1 MSANSRSGSL
11 TPVDAALAAL
21 LAAMPSIKDTEFAEL
36 RAARGRI
43 LAEAATASCNVPPQ
57 DNSAMDGYAV
67 RSADVK
73 NTPTQLRVS
82 QRIIAGATG
91 AQLASGEAAR
101 IFTGA
106 PVPAGADAVVMQ
118 ENTQL
123 EGEVVTVLQSAAAGE
138 NLRRQ
143 GEDIAANTKLF
154 PVGHRLLAQDLAVLA
169 ATGVEQVRVTRRLRV
184 ALLTT
189 GNELVQP
196 GTNLKPGQI
205 YNSNFY
211 ALSGLLDALNVE
223 VIDLGIV
230 ADSLEGTRTALEDAA
245 AQADCVITTGGV
257 SVGEEDHVKPAVE
270 ALGELQLWKLAIKPG
285 KPFAFGTIG
294 KSQFFGL
301 PGNPV
306 SSFVTFVLLVRPC
319 LLQMQGCQ
327 NIKPL
332 VVDLPAGFERI
343 ELSERQEYLRV
354 VLDTTNE
361 GQSLV
366 PYVNQ
371 SSGVTA
377 SLSGADGLAIVP
389 AHTKIAKGD
398 KLGFIAFSELLY

>member
-1 MSANSRSGSL
+1 MSANSQSRTL
-11 TPVDAALAAL
+11 TPVDDALAAL
-21 LAAMPSIKDTEFAEL
+21 LAAMPLIKDTELVEL

-43 LAEAATASCNVPPQ
+43 LAATVTASCHVPPQ

-73 NTPTQLRVS
+73 STPVQLRVT
-82 QRIIAGATG
+82 QRIIAGTTG
-91 AQLASGEAAR
+91 AQLANGEAAR

-106 PVPAGADAVVMQ
+106 PVPAGADAVIMQ
-118 ENTQL
+118 ENTRF
-123 EGEVVTVLQSAAAGE
+123 EGEMVTVLQPATAGE

-143 GEDIAANTKLF
+143 GEDIAANAELF
-154 PVGHRLLAQDLAVLA
+154 AIGHRLQAQDLAVLA
-169 ATGVEQVRVTRRLRV
+169 ATGVEQVSVVRRLRV

-189 GNELVQP
+189 GNELVRP
-196 GTNLKPGQI
+196 GTNLEPGQI

-211 ALSGLLDALNVE
+211 ALSGLLVALNIE

-230 ADSLEGTRTALEDAA
+230 ADSLEGTCTALKDAA

-285 KPFAFGTIG
+285 KPFAYGTIADC
-294 KSQFFGL
+294 QFFGL

-327 NIKPL
+327 NSQPL
-332 VVDLPAGFERI
+332 IVNLPAGFARA

-354 VLDTTNE
+354 TLNTVGGEQT
-361 GQSLV
+361 LV

-398 KLGFIAFSELLY
+398 RLGFIAFSELLY

>member
-1 MSANSRSGSL
+1 
-11 TPVDAALAAL
+11 
-21 LAAMPSIKDTEFAEL
+21 
-36 RAARGRI
+36 
-43 LAEAATASCNVPPQ
+43 
-57 DNSAMDGYAV
+57 MDGYAV
-67 RSADVK
+67 RSDDVK

-154 PVGHRLLAQDLAVLA
+154 PAGHRLLAQDLAVLA